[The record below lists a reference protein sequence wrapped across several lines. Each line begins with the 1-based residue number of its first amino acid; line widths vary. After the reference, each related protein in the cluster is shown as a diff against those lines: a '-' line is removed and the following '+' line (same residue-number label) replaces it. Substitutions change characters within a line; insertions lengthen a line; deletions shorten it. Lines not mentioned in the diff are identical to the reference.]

1 MTASS
6 LRRFGATA
14 IMFLAAIIASATAQD
29 SLCVYDCAGAN
40 GGEYPLPPLGYGYD
54 SLEPNVNNE
63 TMTFHHDV
71 HFAGY
76 TRKMN
81 AALEELNQMGFDGAT
96 SVADM
101 LANIGFSAPVFGRS
115 DVATSCQSSRTI
127 SRTRSR
133 TSSCGPGAEQEHF

>member
-101 LANIGFSAPVFGRS
+101 LANIGDITDEKLQTAFRNNGGVS
-115 DVATSCQSSRTI
+115 DCVRACVRATLPSS
-127 SRTRSR
+127 
-133 TSSCGPGAEQEHF
+133 SSMFHNC

>member
-14 IMFLAAIIASATAQD
+14 IMFLAVIIASATAQD
-29 SLCVYDCAGAN
+29 SLCV
-40 GGEYPLPPLGYGYD
+40 YPLPPLGYGYD

-101 LANIGFSAPVFGRS
+101 LANIG
-115 DVATSCQSSRTI
+115 DITD
-127 SRTRSR
+127 
-133 TSSCGPGAEQEHF
+133 